1 MGYTINKKSN
11 KTRKNQ
17 KIKTKMKRIK
27 YSKKNT
33 KRRMTR
39 GKRGGKFNDV
49 EVNQLIKMGFNDA
62 QITELTR
69 FSSVKNILSFFGVQR
84 KKGFSPQQI
93 VEHSREIDTFD
104 ADTDYESDDSQNGGG
119 SYYQSLDGSV
129 PDFGKDPDLN
139 ANDRRDLK

>member
-1 MGYTINKKSN
+1 MVHTINKKTN
-11 KTRKNQ
+11 KMRKNK
-17 KIKTKMKRIK
+17 KIKTKMKRVK
-27 YSKKNT
+27 TSKKNT
-33 KRRMTR
+33 KRRMRR

-49 EVNQLIKMGFNDA
+49 EVDQLIKMGFNDA

-69 FSSVKNILSFFGVQR
+69 FSSVKNIISFFGVQR

-93 VEHSREIDTFD
+93 VEHSREVDTFD
-104 ADTDYESDDSQNGGG
+104 ADTDYESDDSQSGGG

-139 ANDRRDLK
+139 ANDRRDSK